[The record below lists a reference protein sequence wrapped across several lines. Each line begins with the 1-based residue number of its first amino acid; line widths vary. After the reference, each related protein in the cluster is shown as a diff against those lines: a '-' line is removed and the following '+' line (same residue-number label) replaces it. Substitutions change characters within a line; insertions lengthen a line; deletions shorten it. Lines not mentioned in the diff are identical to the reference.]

1 MEKVTFDRASA
12 ARKFNCQVW
21 LCRQGIRDWLVHVAR
36 SVHTSQFVP
45 VCSVMAEVSRT
56 TGAVDSDVEFDEDM
70 SQSDGK
76 AEAGPVLPDSSNHT
90 QRAKL
95 FATVVGAITSH
106 EWSTSC
112 HRVRQRLFLRQSHCV
127 GAFTSWLETSSHQ
140 LASYS

>member
-90 QRAKL
+90 QRAKRVPVAIGL
-95 FATVVGAITSH
+95 GKGSFEDKATALVLLQAG
-106 EWSTSC
+106 
-112 HRVRQRLFLRQSHCV
+112 LK
-127 GAFTSWLETSSHQ
+127 
-140 LASYS
+140 